1 MSASRT
7 GAGAPGRPRRAVGL
21 GLAALWLGGC
31 ITVSE
36 FRALE
41 RDVGQLKARQGG
53 AVSASD
59 GRVAE
64 LGAELDDVRLE
75 LGRLRGEVEELRR
88 IASEAREGAQ
98 QRPQVSGGSE
108 TPPSTGMAPVA
119 PLATQEV
126 REYEEAFRYY
136 RETDYTTA
144 IDRFRA
150 FLQNHPS
157 SDYADNAMFW
167 MGESYF
173 RSGDFERAVLT
184 FEDVVNRYP
193 DGNKV
198 PDALYR
204 QGIALLQLGERDAE
218 QGTYESAAR
227 EIFDRIVNEYP
238 QSERVGEARRQ
249 LEKLSR

>member
-1 MSASRT
+1 MSVRQSGGRAS
-7 GAGAPGRPRRAVGL
+7 GRSRPNAVGS
-21 GLAALWLGGC
+21 ALVAVLLGGC

-41 RDVGQLKARQGG
+41 REVGELKSAPGG
-53 AVSASD
+53 RVTSDAS
-59 GRVAE
+59 RVAE
-64 LGAELDDVRLE
+64 LGAELEDLRVE
-75 LGRLRGEVEELRR
+75 VGRLRGELEEVRR
-88 IASEAREGAQ
+88 SAAEARDRAE
-98 QRPQVSGGSE
+98 REPRVSGG
-108 TPPSTGMAPVA
+108 TTAPVVQTAPPSAP
-119 PLATQEV
+119 ATQEV

-173 RSGDFERAVLT
+173 RVGDFERAVLT

-198 PDALYR
+198 SDALYR
-204 QGIALLQLGERDAE
+204 QGIALMKLGQREGQAA
-218 QGTYESAAR
+218 TYESAAR
-227 EIFDRIVNEYP
+227 EIFDRIVTEYP
-238 QSERVGEARRQ
+238 QSERVAEARRQ
-249 LEKLSR
+249 LEKLRR